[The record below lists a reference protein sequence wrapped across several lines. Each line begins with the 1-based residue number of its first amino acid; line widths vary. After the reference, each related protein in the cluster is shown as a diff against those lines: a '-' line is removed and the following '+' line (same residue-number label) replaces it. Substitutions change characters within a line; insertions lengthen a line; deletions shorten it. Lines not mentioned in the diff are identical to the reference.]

1 MAAMRVL
8 VVYGSRLGATQGIA
22 ERVAARLVAAGLDV
36 GLASAE
42 RIADLPEADAYVI
55 GSGVYAQHWMK
66 KAADLVRRNR
76 SALAAKPVWLFSSGP
91 VGSWATAPEPIE
103 PREIAGFRRA
113 IHPRD
118 HRTFAGAIDRGTLD
132 GSDLSSVERFVT
144 RRFMPE
150 GDFRDWPAIEAW
162 ADGIARE
169 VGNRSTVRSARVD

>member
-1 MAAMRVL
+1 MRVL

-22 ERVAARLVAAGLDV
+22 ERVAARLGAAGLDV

-42 RIADLPEADAYVI
+42 LIADLPEADAYVI
-55 GSGVYAQHWMK
+55 GSGVYGQHWMK
-66 KAADLVRRNR
+66 KAAELVRRNR
-76 SALAAKPVWLFSSGP
+76 SALAGKPVWLFSSGP
-91 VGSWATAPEPIE
+91 VGRWATAPEPVE
-103 PREIAGFRRA
+103 PREVAGFRRS

-118 HRTFAGAIDRGTLD
+118 HQTFAGAIDRGTLD

-150 GDFRDWPAIEAW
+150 GDFRAWPVIEAW

-169 VGNRSTVRSARVD
+169 LGHQSRLPR